1 MEFKATFYGF
11 AVETSTQT
19 SQMLTLYGN
28 TNWHYSLL
36 HFLLLAEQW
45 SIYFIYD
52 LSIFM
57 RILKSRT
64 PQAEE

>member
-1 MEFKATFYGF
+1 MATQIGITVYCI
-11 AVETSTQT
+11 S
-19 SQMLTLYGN
+19 
-28 TNWHYSLL
+28 
-36 HFLLLAEQW
+36 LLLAEQW

>member
-1 MEFKATFYGF
+1 
-11 AVETSTQT
+11 
-19 SQMLTLYGN
+19 MLTLYGN